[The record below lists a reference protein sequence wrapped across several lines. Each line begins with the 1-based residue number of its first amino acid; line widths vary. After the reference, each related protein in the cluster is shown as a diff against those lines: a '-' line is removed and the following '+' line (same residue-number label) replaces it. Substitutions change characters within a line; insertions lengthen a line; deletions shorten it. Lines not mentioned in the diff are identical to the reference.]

1 MFDFQDP
8 SRVNYGTS
16 ASHATVQAELS
27 GRTAFGDESVLVQL
41 KIDRVDSHFVQN
53 CAKTLEDS
61 LEEDIK
67 ALRNIVKRAEQKD
80 PKDLEY
86 EVLHDLDYPDPR
98 EVRPEDRRSY
108 RQELMQH
115 RLSLVL
121 KHIQCA
127 PEPDEANRGD
137 RYNRCF
143 SHQVLAAD
151 HDTSEKDYTLGFP
164 HFYPD
169 FTLIDVGQIKD
180 SHKDVGVD
188 GWHDRDVFVVIRP
201 SSLQHPYPAS
211 EGGLARPILTHA
223 ANFAR
228 LHLSARPFLLFSVC
242 LLVFGGDF
250 CVCIFDRAGARVSP
264 KLNMWRDLD
273 TFIRVVR
280 NMTRHLTK
288 IELGHDPS
296 VSLAPSSLQSS
307 SNYPAW
313 IIDPIGSD
321 LRRWC
326 TVGAPIWSS
335 LSLFGRGTFVWYVRE
350 VSATGELVGPVRILK
365 SAWRS
370 SQRDPES
377 SIYQSVRGSHPGLAQ
392 YVVGADVVPKF
403 PGSLEKVTTHYLR
416 RRLLKSDEKTKILHR
431 IVIGTVGKPI
441 WMYETEE
448 QLIDGLIS
456 ALEAHKFLCDQKIL
470 HRDISAGNVLLSDHP
485 EEVGAV
491 GFITDLDLAMMEP
504 DGEIKS
510 TETVHAT
517 SEYGLYSQGL
527 QGPTTRTQIQFA
539 AEGGDVITGTMQFMS
554 RRLLQ
559 AVHYKETTVS
569 TAADDVESFFWV
581 LVYAVFRKLLAAPT
595 TDVEEKQVLTH
606 FRNTFGRTSVLEIF
620 TARGGAFH
628 EGIYKQNTY
637 CRMVSYPL
645 RLLLDQYHFLITG
658 STVPASVPL
667 GRDIPSSYPKPEV
680 SLIDPQLY
688 KLRNEVR
695 KRREHYFSHDGMIA
709 ALKQTR
715 QGIQKQREGRKLGS
729 QA

>member
-27 GRTAFGDESVLVQL
+27 GRTAFGDESVLMQL
-41 KIDRVDSHFVQN
+41 KIDGVDSHFVQD
-53 CAKTLEDS
+53 CAKTLEES
-61 LEEDIK
+61 LEEDIT
-67 ALRNIVKRAEQKD
+67 ALMNIVKRAELKD

-98 EVRPEDRRSY
+98 EVPPEDRRSS

-127 PEPDEANRGD
+127 PEPDEAKTGD
-137 RYNRCF
+137 YNRCF
-143 SHQVLAAD
+143 SHQVLAPD
-151 HDTSEKDYTLGFP
+151 CSTSKKDYTLGFP

-169 FTLIDVGQIKD
+169 FTLIDVGRVEG
-180 SHKDVGVD
+180 SHKDVVVD
-188 GWHDRDVFVVIRP
+188 GWHDRDGFVVIRP

-264 KLNMWRDLD
+264 KFNMWRDLD

-280 NMTRHLTK
+280 SMTRHLTK

-296 VSLAPSSLQSS
+296 VSLAPSTLQSS
-307 SNYPAW
+307 SLNYPAW

-326 TVGAPIWSS
+326 TVGAPVWSS

-350 VSATGELVGPVRILK
+350 LSAAGELVGPVMILK

-377 SIYQSVRGSHPGLAQ
+377 SIYQSVRGSHPGLAKCIA
-392 YVVGADVVPKF
+392 GADVVPF
-403 PGSLEKVTTHYLR
+403 LGSLEKVTTHFLR
-416 RRLLKSDEKTKILHR
+416 DRPLKPDDKTKILHR
-431 IVIGTVGKPI
+431 IVIGTTGRPI

-448 QLIDGLIS
+448 QLLDGLIS
-456 ALEAHKFLCDQKIL
+456 ALEAHKFLWDQKIL
-470 HRDISAGNVLLSDHP
+470 HRDISAGNILLSDHP
-485 EEVGAV
+485 KEVGAA
-491 GFITDLDLAMMEP
+491 GFITDLDIARMEP
-504 DGEIKS
+504 DAELKS
-510 TETVHAT
+510 TETVYAT
-517 SEYGLYSQGL
+517 PEYGRYPQRL
-527 QGPTTRTQIQFA
+527 QGPMTRTRIRFGTQR
-539 AEGGDVITGTMQFMS
+539 GDVITGTLQFMS
-554 RRLLQ
+554 RRLLE
-559 AVHYKETTVS
+559 AAHYQEITAS

-581 LVYAVFRKLLAAPT
+581 LVYAVFRKLLAATT

-628 EGIYKQNTY
+628 DGIYKQATY
-637 CRMVSYPL
+637 CEMVSYPL
-645 RLLLDQYHFLITG
+645 RELLLEYCIILSGFVPTIPLSRHAGGTG
-658 STVPASVPL
+658 SYGGSASTG
-667 GRDIPSSYPKPEV
+667 GRI
-680 SLIDPQLY
+680 IDEALVAGSARY
-688 KLRNEVR
+688 NRF
-695 KRREHYFSHDGMIA
+695 FSHEGMIEL
-709 ALKQTR
+709 LKETR
-715 QGIQKQREGRKLGS
+715 LRLQMHPEGGEGGV